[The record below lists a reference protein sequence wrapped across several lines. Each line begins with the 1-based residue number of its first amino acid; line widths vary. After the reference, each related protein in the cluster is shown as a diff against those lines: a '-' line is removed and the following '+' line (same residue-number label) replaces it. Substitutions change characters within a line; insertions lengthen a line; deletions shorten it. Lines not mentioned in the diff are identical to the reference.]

1 MAAAGWQ
8 PSIYLTR
15 PRLPAPVTSAPE
27 FPVYGP
33 RLLRAGRFLV
43 AAEPRA
49 AAASLLGGR
58 RLRPAPAA
66 VLGASITETQARWL
80 AARIGAGPPDAILI
94 DTIFRAALL
103 DQPSLA
109 GLPSILVAHDLF
121 HRRHAALRLAG
132 YHVVPAMLDA
142 GMEAAL
148 LGRADA
154 ILAIQEEEAD
164 EIRRLC
170 PDRAVIAAPMPAQPM
185 PRPPGVDRDPTRL
198 IFLGSAALPNL
209 DGLRWFLADIW
220 PRLRAV
226 RADIRIDLAGDCGTA
241 LGRLPGGVRR
251 LGRCADLAP
260 ALHRAALAIAPL
272 RAGSGLKIKLL
283 DYARHGLWT
292 VGTPG
297 ALAGMIADPLA
308 PLVEAETPA
317 DFVDSV
323 LEGLAGPPA
332 EEAALAYVRAHYA
345 PAKVFAPLLEML
357 DAIAGAP

>member
-1 MAAAGWQ
+1 MA
-8 PSIYLTR
+8 S
-15 PRLPAPVTSAPE
+15 APV
-27 FPVYGP
+27 FPVHG
-33 RLLRAGRFLV
+33 RWLLRAGRFLV

-49 AAASLLGGR
+49 AVASLLGAH
-58 RLRPAPAA
+58 RLRPATEA
-66 VLGASITETQARWL
+66 VLGAPISEAQARWI
-80 AARIGAGPPDAILI
+80 AARIGADPPDAILI
-94 DTIFRAALL
+94 DTIFRAPLL
-103 DQPSLA
+103 DQPAFA

-121 HRRHAALRLAG
+121 HRRHAALRIAG
-132 YHVVPAMLDA
+132 YHVVPEMLDA
-142 GMEAAL
+142 AAEAAL

-154 ILAIQEEEAD
+154 IVAIQEEEAD
-164 EIRRLC
+164 DIRRLC
-170 PDRAVIAAPMPAQPM
+170 PDRAVIAAPMPAQPLS
-185 PRPPGVDRDPTRL
+185 RPAGVDRDAARL

-209 DGLRWFLADIW
+209 DGLRWFFAEIW

-226 RADIRIDLAGDCGTA
+226 RDDIRLDLAGDCGKA
-241 LGRLPGGVRR
+241 FDRLPAGVRR
-251 LGRCADLAP
+251 LGRLHDLAP

-317 DFVDSV
+317 DFAESV